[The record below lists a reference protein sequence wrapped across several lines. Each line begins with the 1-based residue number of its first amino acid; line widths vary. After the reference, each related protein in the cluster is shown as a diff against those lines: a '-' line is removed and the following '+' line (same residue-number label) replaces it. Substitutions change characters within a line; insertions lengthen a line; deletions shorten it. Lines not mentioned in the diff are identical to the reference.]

1 MICRIWPLLP
11 LLLRAPLLW
20 RPPSLLLLT
29 LLLRPPLLWQP
40 PSLGQILLPRRRRS
54 FTLGRRVL
62 RSRALPSPGT
72 LNRRSP
78 PRGTALQRRTSS
90 PAWRSLMRVWSRRT
104 WPWWAIS
111 SMTSGTSRTRWASH
125 TLWAGGGT
133 PRAAGIHA
141 RRGTTRVHTRWGGRQ
156 TAQEAPLVVVAAG
169 PDLIESIEGDHQ
181 RSVVG
186 PHPHH
191 PQTSPCSQSQYLIL
205 AVRKVLQ
212 EEENNFGTR
221 ESPCY
226 HENARKQENFGF
238 SKRF

>member
-1 MICRIWPLLP
+1 MAAPFPAAADPAAAPPPAVAAPFPGADIAAQAEAVLYPGAEGTAVPGPAVPRYSESEVPPQGHRPAAADLVPRLAVPDEGMEPSHVALVGHILHD
-11 LLLRAPLLW
+11 LRDLQDQVGLSYP
-20 RPPSLLLLT
+20 
-29 LLLRPPLLWQP
+29 
-40 PSLGQILLPRRRRS
+40 
-54 FTLGRRVL
+54 LGRGGHPTGRWDTCQ
-62 RSRALPSPGT
+62 AGDHQGT
-72 LNRRSP
+72 Y
-78 PRGTALQRRTSS
+78 Q
-90 PAWRSLMRVWSRRT
+90 V
-104 WPWWAIS
+104 
-111 SMTSGTSRTRWASH
+111 
-125 TLWAGGGT
+125 
-133 PRAAGIHA
+133 
-141 RRGTTRVHTRWGGRQ
+141 GGRQ

>member
-29 LLLRPPLLWQP
+29 LLLLTLLLLTLLLLTLLWQP

-141 RRGTTRVHTRWGGRQ
+141 RRGTTRVHTRWGGARL
-156 TAQEAPLVVVAAG
+156 PRRPPWWWSL
-169 PDLIESIEGDHQ
+169 
-181 RSVVG
+181 
-186 PHPHH
+186 
-191 PQTSPCSQSQYLIL
+191 L
-205 AVRKVLQ
+205 AL
-212 EEENNFGTR
+212 T
-221 ESPCY
+221 
-226 HENARKQENFGF
+226 
-238 SKRF
+238 